1 MHVLVTYASRHHA
14 TAQMAL
20 AIAEVLQ
27 HPPDDIPA
35 GTVEVRAVEDVDEI
49 DNYDAVVLGSA
60 VYMGRWLKSA
70 RRFAR
75 DNESALA
82 GLSLWLFSS
91 GPVGEPLAPAQEAS
105 DVTVL
110 AESLGARGTRT
121 FAGRL
126 RTAELGFGERSTVRL
141 VHAAEGDYRDWD
153 EIRSWASDI
162 ARMLGASQTVP
173 R

>member
-1 MHVLVTYASRHHA
+1 
-14 TAQMAL
+14 MAR
-20 AIAEVLQ
+20 AIGEVLQ
-27 HPPDDIPA
+27 HPPGDIPA

-75 DNESALA
+75 ENENALT

-105 DVTVL
+105 DVTAL

-126 RTAELGFGERSTVRL
+126 RNAELGFGERSAVRL
-141 VHAAEGDYRDWD
+141 VHAAEADYREWD
-153 EIRSWASDI
+153 EIRSWAADI
-162 ARMLGASQTVP
+162 ARTLGAMQPVT